1 MKLIIF
7 SLFIIFAFSAI
18 ESFSAQN
25 AQKFLEA
32 TTERV
37 VLISKVGEESDNAK
51 NVLNELDAENT
62 GLYITIS
69 DTEDKEALADRLA
82 DYIGVSIDSA
92 PHLFFY
98 DEKSN
103 KFLFNGEY
111 TLDSVKSFFDDVRNG
126 KVKQHLKSDP
136 VPTYS
141 EDDVFKVV
149 VGNNWVE

>member
-69 DTEDKEALADRLA
+69 DTEDK
-82 DYIGVSIDSA
+82 
-92 PHLFFY
+92 
-98 DEKSN
+98 
-103 KFLFNGEY
+103 
-111 TLDSVKSFFDDVRNG
+111 
-126 KVKQHLKSDP
+126 
-136 VPTYS
+136 
-141 EDDVFKVV
+141 
-149 VGNNWVE
+149 